1 MFIKEVYYVH
11 CSARLYLFDYSKNS
25 NILKYLSIYKLK
37 ERLSVICISLEPIQW
52 I

>member
-1 MFIKEVYYVH
+1 MFIVQLD
-11 CSARLYLFDYSKNS
+11 CIYLITNKNS
-25 NILKYLSIYKLK
+25 NILKYLAIYKLK